1 MMMNRL
7 NIKRTVGSCLM
18 AMAFF
23 SCTHTD
29 QTPTKDFVRLC
40 KSIYRQYQPS
50 AGAYLPNRT
59 SAELD
64 AQGLSG
70 KGRLYIGQG
79 KRTSGGGDPV
89 IEAAR
94 LLT

>member
-1 MMMNRL
+1 MNRL
-7 NIKRTVGSCLM
+7 NIKKNSRLLFDGDGVFFVYPYGSDAREGLC
-18 AMAFF
+18 
-23 SCTHTD
+23 
-29 QTPTKDFVRLC
+29 RLC

-70 KGRLYIGQG
+70 KRRLYIGQG
-79 KRTSGGGDPV
+79 KRPSGGGDQS
-89 IEAAR
+89 
-94 LLT
+94 

>member
-1 MMMNRL
+1 MNRL
-7 NIKRTVGSCLM
+7 NIKETVGFCLM

-23 SCTHTD
+23 
-29 QTPTKDFVRLC
+29 FVYPYGSDAREGLCRLC

-70 KGRLYIGQG
+70 KRRLYIGQG
-79 KRTSGGGDPV
+79 KRPSGGGDQS
-89 IEAAR
+89 
-94 LLT
+94 